1 MDLISIIKDR
11 VTPYDV
17 AVYFNLPLKETNSM
31 WITSIRPED
40 NDPSVNIFKDW
51 RRGWVD
57 RGKSDYP
64 RGGDCIHLWM
74 AKKGVDI
81 RTAIREMLEAFHF
94 NLDDA
99 DVTEGLQAMT
109 RSAETRK
116 DRIQTAYRK
125 AAQTLRQLA
134 ESNEVLSQQIADE
147 EAKAG
152 YADKAATLKAMAET
166 ELTEDLVDDELNTE
180 LMISTIRIYG
190 GESGQEDADIL
201 EEELTGTK
209 IAEPNDETK
218 DHGTGENYLVHLF
231 NERDSRKG
239 REPAKTGIKGLDTA
253 LGGGLNQGLYVI
265 GAPSSVGKTT
275 LALQMADELAS
286 HGRDVAFFSMEQ
298 SGVELVAKSL
308 SRLTTRV
315 AFEARKDLDGIAMT
329 AGEILFKEFSDA
341 QNHIMAEAVYLYADY
356 GKRITVFEGRKSAE
370 EVRTAVQGLVDRGLS
385 PVVFVDYLQILAPKD
400 PRMSDKQAV
409 DATVTELRGIA
420 RDFNLPLIAI
430 SSIRRGSYEKE
441 ISEDDF
447 KESGGIE
454 YSADVLMALQSADPA
469 KMAEEKTKDQRR
481 VKIKILKNRLGAVG
495 SEVFLT
501 FWAKYGLFTEMSEQE
516 RRNTGGLSQF
526 LRGDAK

>member
-1 MDLISIIKDR
+1 MDLISIIKSN
-11 VTPYDV
+11 VEPIDV
-17 AVYFNLPLKETNSM
+17 ANHFGLTLKETPSA
-31 WITSIRPED
+31 WVTSIRTEKY
-40 NDPSVNIFKDW
+40 PSLYIYKDS

-57 RGKSDYP
+57 HGGSAYP

-74 AKKGVDI
+74 AKKGVDM
-81 RTAIREMLEAFHF
+81 RTAIREMIDEFR
-94 NLDDA
+94 LDLDSA

-109 RSAETRK
+109 RSAENRK
-116 DRIQTAYRK
+116 DRIEATNRK

-134 ESNEVLSQQIADE
+134 ENNEVLSEKVADE

-152 YADKAATLKAMAET
+152 YADKAATLKVMAET
-166 ELTEDLVDDELNTE
+166 ELTGDLVDDERNAE
-180 LMISTIRIYG
+180 LMISAIRIYG
-190 GESGQEDADIL
+190 GESGREDADTL
-201 EEELTGTK
+201 TEELTGER
-209 IAEPNDETK
+209 ANEQVPQAK
-218 DHGTGENYLVHLF
+218 DRGTGENYLANLF
-231 NERDSRKG
+231 KERECRKG
-239 REPAKTGIKGLDTA
+239 REPAKTGIKGLDMA
-253 LGGGLNQGLYVI
+253 LGGGLNQGLYII

-275 LALQMADELAS
+275 LALQMADELAA
-286 HGRDVAFFSMEQ
+286 HGRDVAFFTMEQ

-469 KMAEEKTKDQRR
+469 KMAEEKTKDQRK